1 MWELLVRELWH
12 WERLYFSSQVG
23 CGSAPVMN
31 GAHLAPSIE
40 VYDEGE
46 ELEHWLKVSTTETES
61 VSLAFCTTAFIL
73 KWLVSTA
80 CSSES
85 IINAQPL
92 EKIKCVSQQPKVKGH
107 PWGWGR

>member
-1 MWELLVRELWH
+1 MLSQHARLTVWELLVRELWH

-61 VSLAFCTTAFIL
+61 VSLAFCTTAFSFEVASVNCL
-73 KWLVSTA
+73 LFR
-80 CSSES
+80 E
-85 IINAQPL
+85 
-92 EKIKCVSQQPKVKGH
+92 H
-107 PWGWGR
+107 Y